1 MDSGTLFETAPTW
14 SEVRAT
20 KQPEGANDVQTEH
33 VEALWGPIDAR
44 SAIEAGAVMPTSSVL
59 LRIRL
64 PDTLR
69 KAVLDQ
75 IPTSVLPNDA
85 DTAKSLAKRLSCATF
100 LEDSHVLKGGCG
112 PQRVRLN
119 ATSYPQP
126 RRRSW
131 SVPAGPM
138 VEDEDGNMIRD
149 MFMYTAYGR
158 LAHDWEAVVMP
169 RPVYDLGVF
178 LWKAAFPLLTLK
190 SQAHPPNG
198 CQLLLYYTAFNSC
211 MGRHRDNYNSKQMA
225 EVLAGRRSVCELVE
239 GNHHGGDANSQLVG
253 SHVLV
258 YTEGDADMNFAL
270 AFAPKN
276 NPTAVLDDY
285 IITPQFCTKL
295 GAGTLLVFSPVD
307 DLFFT
312 HEAWFFD
319 TSTGTHRLAFVFRW
333 LTQVRT
339 FYCMDGK
346 LKLSTEMASRAMNR
360 SKRKRKQQ
368 AEQRRKLLVRS
379 M

>member
-1 MDSGTLFETAPTW
+1 
-14 SEVRAT
+14 
-20 KQPEGANDVQTEH
+20 
-33 VEALWGPIDAR
+33 
-44 SAIEAGAVMPTSSVL
+44 
-59 LRIRL
+59 
-64 PDTLR
+64 
-69 KAVLDQ
+69 
-75 IPTSVLPNDA
+75 
-85 DTAKSLAKRLSCATF
+85 
-100 LEDSHVLKGGCG
+100 
-112 PQRVRLN
+112 
-119 ATSYPQP
+119 
-126 RRRSW
+126 
-131 SVPAGPM
+131 M

-319 TSTGTHRLAFVFRW
+319 TDGQMYLSKGRVSQRGTIWGHGLPVWTVQPRPAARLAGCSVLPADFGE
-333 LTQVRT
+333 T
-339 FYCMDGK
+339 
-346 LKLSTEMASRAMNR
+346 
-360 SKRKRKQQ
+360 
-368 AEQRRKLLVRS
+368 
-379 M
+379 